1 MKGYS
6 ATVLVAILFAA
17 GGASAVAAEPAAP
30 YTIDV
35 VALTGPQGGD
45 LTVALDATGGSAVPG
60 AFEHIHVKLQ
70 RPGAEA
76 TEVVNLERCARA
88 ERCRDGG
95 PRPARARDRG
105 RGPSAGA

>member
-45 LTVALDATGGSAVPG
+45 LIVELDATDGSAVPG
-60 AFEHIHVKLQ
+60 VFEHIHMKLH
-70 RPGAEA
+70 RPGAEE
-76 TEVVNLERCARA
+76 TEVVNLNDVPAPNGA
-88 ERCRDGG
+88 ATAG
-95 PRPARARDRG
+95 PRPAPARNRG
-105 RGPSAGA
+105 RGSSAGA